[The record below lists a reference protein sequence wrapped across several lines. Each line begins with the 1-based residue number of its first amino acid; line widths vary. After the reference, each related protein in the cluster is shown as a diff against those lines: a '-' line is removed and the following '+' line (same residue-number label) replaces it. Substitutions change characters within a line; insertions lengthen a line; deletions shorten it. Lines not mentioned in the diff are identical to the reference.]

1 MELKS
6 KWQKIATRHGEY
18 MFLDP
23 MRMAFADEKDNSPSA
38 PLASNSW
45 HNFCMIGLR
54 PFNLR
59 VGCREMLKNI
69 STFAKKGA

>member
-6 KWQKIATRHGEY
+6 KWQKIATSNALLIPLNSLG
-18 MFLDP
+18 M
-23 MRMAFADEKDNSPSA
+23 MFADKKVAMLRSSPEMS
-38 PLASNSW
+38 SW
-45 HNFCMIGLR
+45 HNFCMFGLR

-69 STFAKKGA
+69 STLAKKGA